1 RALRGDPAR
10 PFARRDVS
18 PDRRAHELHPVGGI
32 CARRARHRRRDP
44 GARIRAGGA
53 RARGEHAAHPPA
65 PCRARGERVRDRRVD
80 ARDPRLH
87 SGRERSLA
95 PRPRHPGAE
104 HELGISAVG
113 RAEPDEPRPLPVD
126 PGTRGPDR
134 RHDDGLQLPR
144 RPDPRPARPAR
155 DGGKM
160 SGAAG
165 TAFDAGTRGAA
176 ASERAD
182 ERSAGA
188 AGDPLL
194 DVRDLAVAFETPRG
208 TVRAVDGVSFAI
220 ARGATLGLVGESGS
234 GKSVTS
240 LAILRLLDESARI
253 LGGEV
258 WREGRNLLEL
268 PESELREVRGGRIAM
283 IFQEPSTSLDPVFT
297 VGSQIVEAIRL
308 HRPVGRR
315 AAWAEAVEALRMVE
329 IPDPERRV
337 RSYPHELSGEM
348 KQRVMIAIALSC
360 RPALLIADEPTTA
373 LDVTIQAQVLAL
385 LRDLKQRLGMSM

>member
-1 RALRGDPAR
+1 
-10 PFARRDVS
+10 
-18 PDRRAHELHPVGGI
+18 
-32 CARRARHRRRDP
+32 
-44 GARIRAGGA
+44 
-53 RARGEHAAHPPA
+53 
-65 PCRARGERVRDRRVD
+65 
-80 ARDPRLH
+80 
-87 SGRERSLA
+87 
-95 PRPRHPGAE
+95 
-104 HELGISAVG
+104 
-113 RAEPDEPRPLPVD
+113 
-126 PGTRGPDR
+126 
-134 RHDDGLQLPR
+134 
-144 RPDPRPARPAR
+144 
-155 DGGKM
+155 M

-253 LGGEV
+253 LRGEV
-258 WREGRNLLEL
+258 WLEGRNLLEL

-337 RSYPHELSGEM
+337 RSYPHELSGGM

-385 LRDLKQRLGMSM
+385 LRDLKQRLGMSMMLITHDLGVVANEADEVAILYAGRIVERAPVRELFRAPAHPYTAALLQSLPRLRERRSRLVAIPGVVPDPARLPSGCRFRDRCPIARERCAAEDPVLRPIAADRLVACHFPAVEPAPGAPARLEDAR